1 MKNWDNLVVTLPS
14 QRVHSTTD
22 KFNILCECRECL
34 ALTGRGVVLI
44 VDFIKSGLCTE
55 VWEKELPKVHVGD
68 TILYEGVTY
77 IIRAVDVS
85 RNTFNGGLMTRIGV
99 LV

>member
-1 MKNWDNLVVTLPS
+1 MKNWDNLVVT
-14 QRVHSTTD
+14 D
-22 KFNILCECRECL
+22 KFNI
-34 ALTGRGVVLI
+34 TGRGVVLI

-55 VWEKELPKVHVGD
+55 IWEKELPKIDVGD

-77 IIRAVDVS
+77 TIRGIDSS
-85 RNTFNGGLMTRIGV
+85 RNTFNGRLMTRIGV